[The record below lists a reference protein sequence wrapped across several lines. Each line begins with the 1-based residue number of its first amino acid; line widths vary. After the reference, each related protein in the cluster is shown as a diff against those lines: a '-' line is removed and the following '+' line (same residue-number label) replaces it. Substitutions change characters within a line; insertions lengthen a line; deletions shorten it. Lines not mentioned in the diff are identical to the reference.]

1 MPEVQEVFRMATQKV
16 RPEPGFVERQNRNQR
31 KRMRNRWLGAYALVA
46 AIGILATVVVIRA
59 ADETTARRPAGRPTA
74 TTSPTIRA
82 IPDRDE
88 VLEPGRYAMSPLGLP
103 DFNATYRITIDVPGG
118 YRGFAQSVVLSTAS
132 GSGVS
137 VWSVGSTFGDACR
150 WSGTQSAISSADDL
164 VASLAGQRALR
175 PSTPTDVMVDGFA
188 GTYME
193 LTLPAGADLG
203 RCDKGRFRVWANAE
217 GGARYLN
224 DVGQTDRLWIF
235 EVDGTPL
242 VIDSPIPAGAS
253 TQDRAEADQ
262 MVRSIRIAPR

>member
-31 KRMRNRWLGAYALVA
+31 KRVRNRRLGAYALVA
-46 AIGILATVVVIRA
+46 AIGVVATVVVIRA
-59 ADETTARRPAGRPTA
+59 ADDTTARRPAGRPTA
-74 TTSPTIRA
+74 TTSPTIRS
-82 IPDRDE
+82 IPDKDE
-88 VLEPGRYAMSPLGLP
+88 VLEPGRYAISALGLP
-103 DFNATYRITIDVPGG
+103 DFNASHRITIDVPDG
-118 YRGFAQSVVLSTAS
+118 YRGFAESVVLNTAS

-137 VWSVGSTFGDACR
+137 LWSVGSTFGDACN
-150 WSGTQSAISSADDL
+150 WSGTESAISSADDL
-164 VASLAGQRALR
+164 VAALAGQQGLR
-175 PSTPTDVMVDGFA
+175 PSAPTNVTVDGFA

-193 LTLPAGADLG
+193 LTLPAGTDLG
-203 RCDKGRFRVWANAE
+203 RCDKGKFQLWANAE

-224 DVGQTDRLWIF
+224 DVGQTDRLWIL

-242 VIDSPIPAGAS
+242 VIDSPLPANTS